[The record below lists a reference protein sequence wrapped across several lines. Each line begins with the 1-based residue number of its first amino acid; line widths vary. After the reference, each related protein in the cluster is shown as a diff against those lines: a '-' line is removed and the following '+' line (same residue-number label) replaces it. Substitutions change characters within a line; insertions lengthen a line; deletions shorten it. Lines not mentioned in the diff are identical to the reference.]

1 MRVRSVGRSLRRSL
15 VALWARRERKE
26 EGRRREEKPDQF
38 SARRVDGDGMSRDE
52 GTHLRRR
59 HERHVDESSVRNEI
73 LFLSRQDGDLEGVL
87 LSDEVGIGESQGVSS
102 LVRFRFIQ
110 KRQDR

>member
-1 MRVRSVGRSLRRSL
+1 VGE
-15 VALWARRERKE
+15 AREKR
-26 EGRRREEKPDQF
+26 RRREDKPDQF
-38 SARRVDGDGMSRDE
+38 SARRADGDGMSREE

-59 HERHVDESSVRNEI
+59 HERHVDESSVGNEI

-87 LSDEVGIGESQGVSS
+87 LSDEVGIGESKGVSS
-102 LVRFRFIQ
+102 LVRFRFIE